1 MSFDALTLRC
11 FIEVAESGSFTRT
24 GERVGRSQSAV
35 SQQIAKLEELL
46 GKPLIARGKTVGL
59 TADGQIF
66 LAYARRIHE
75 LQREALDRFREPDL
89 TGEVRFGLPEDFASI
104 YLSGVLAEFSR
115 LHPRILLSI
124 ECDLTVNLFNR
135 FKVGDFDLVLVKMN
149 RPEDFPNG
157 VDVLDE
163 PLVWVGDPALAT
175 GDGPLP
181 LVLAPQPCVYRAAAL
196 RTLDAAGLRWRQA
209 LVSPSHAGTTA
220 AVRAGLGLTVMPRPM
235 IPDYLSAIPSGLLPS
250 LGDIHVSMLKHTTQN
265 GAINSLEDFV
275 LSRFRQPGAMPF
287 S

>member
-1 MSFDALTLRC
+1 MSMDALTLRC

-46 GKPLIARGKTVGL
+46 GKRLLQRGKTLAL
-59 TADGQIF
+59 TAEGQIF
-66 LAYARRIHE
+66 LTYARRIHD

-89 TGEVRFGLPEDFASI
+89 EGEVRFGLPEDFASV

-115 LHPRILLSI
+115 LHPRVLLSI
-124 ECDLTVNLFNR
+124 ECDLTVNLYNR
-135 FKVGDFDLVLVKMN
+135 FRTGGFDLVLVKMN

-163 PLVWVGDPALAT
+163 PLSWVGEPALAQ
-175 GDGPLP
+175 GGGPVP

-196 RTLDAAGLRWRQA
+196 ATLETAGLSWRQA
-209 LVSPSHAGTTA
+209 LVSPSHAGTIA
-220 AVRAGLGLTVMPRPM
+220 AVSAGLGLTVLPRPM
-235 IPDYLSAIPSGLLPS
+235 IPPHLSALPPGLLPS
-250 LGDIHVSMLKHTTQN
+250 PGDIHVSMLKHSARVS
-265 GAINSLEDFV
+265 AINSLEEFV
-275 LSRFRQPGAMPF
+275 LRRFRPTGAMPI

>member
-46 GKPLIARGKTVGL
+46 GKQLVARGKNVAL
-59 TADGQIF
+59 TADGQMF
-66 LAYARRIHE
+66 LGYARRIHD

-89 TGEVRFGLPEDFASI
+89 EGEVRFGLPEDFASV
-104 YLSGVLAEFSR
+104 YLSGVLAEFAR

-135 FKVGDFDLVLVKMN
+135 FKAGDFDLVLVKMN

-163 PLVWVGDPALAT
+163 PLVWVGDAALVT

-196 RTLDAAGLRWRQA
+196 RALETAGMRWRQA
-209 LVSPSHAGTTA
+209 LVSPSHAGTTE
-220 AVRAGLGLTVMPRPM
+220 AVRAGLGLTVLPRPM
-235 IPDYLSAIPSGLLPS
+235 IPEPLAAVPAGLLPS
-250 LGDIHVSMLKHTTQN
+250 LGDIHVSMLKHASGN

-275 LSRFRQPGAMPF
+275 RRRFDQPGQMPF